1 MLRKRL
7 TILAVAA
14 MLLASVGVFSAPAL
28 ADVHPNAHNCA
39 GFISTIA
46 PEDVN
51 RRREPQPA
59 GHQYQCVR
67 YGEPRGTGCHSGR
80 TSLPGTWQ
88 LWSHRLSGS
97 SVGIGRD
104 NQARA

>member
-51 RRREPQPA
+51 HNQQGTNISAFATENPGELGAIQGEQA
-59 GHQYQCVR
+59 SQELGNCGATGSQAHQ
-67 YGEPRGTGCHSGR
+67 
-80 TSLPGTWQ
+80 
-88 LWSHRLSGS
+88 
-97 SVGIGRD
+97 
-104 NQARA
+104 

>member
-1 MLRKRL
+1 VLRKRL

-51 RRREPQPA
+51 HTTSRAPISVRSLRRTTGNWVPFRENKPPRNLATVEPPA
-59 GHQYQCVR
+59 
-67 YGEPRGTGCHSGR
+67 
-80 TSLPGTWQ
+80 L
-88 LWSHRLSGS
+88 RLIS
-97 SVGIGRD
+97 RD
-104 NQARA
+104 R